1 MKKWFDNL
9 KISKKLIT
17 GFLVTAFLGL
27 FIGIIGIV
35 SMLSMI
41 RSQEKTYNE
50 NTLGIMYS
58 SQAETD
64 FMALGKAMSGL
75 QINMNDADAKAKYL
89 EKVQNYMEKVETGFE
104 TYSNT
109 ITSDEEQKQ
118 FEVVKSAYAN
128 YLQVINTNISI
139 INSGGTADQLM
150 ENMSKA
156 ASISGEAAEAFESL
170 NAYNDSL
177 AKENLASNTTAAWA
191 EVIVMIIVI
200 VISFVIAVLLG
211 LYISGL
217 ISKPMQKFAKFAEML
232 SVGDIQVEKVID
244 EKDLLLKLRKDE
256 VGILALS
263 FNTMI
268 SNTAAQA
275 KEMRAI
281 ADGDLT
287 TVVTV
292 RSENDIVGKAMSE
305 LVEKFHGLASSIVE
319 SASQVDA
326 GATQVAEASTSL
338 AQGATEQASSV
349 EELTASLEEITSQTT
364 QNASNAKTTDELA
377 KAIKKDAETGNS
389 QMKDMLRAMDEI
401 NISSENIS
409 KIIKVIDDIA
419 FQTNILSLNAAVEAA
434 RAGEHGRGFA
444 VVAEEVRNLAGQ
456 SAKAAKETTEL
467 IENSGK
473 KVEAGTK
480 IANITAE
487 ALEKIVEGITKAS
500 DLVDAIAT
508 ASNDQAES
516 LEQVNQGIM
525 EVSEVVQNTAAAAE
539 ESAAASEELSAQA
552 DNLNEYVAVF
562 KLNTHK

>member
-1 MKKWFDNL
+1 MKKWFENL
-9 KISKKLIT
+9 KISRKLIT
-17 GFLVTAFLGL
+17 GFIFTAFLGL
-27 FIGIIGIV
+27 LIGIIGIIG
-35 SMLSMI
+35 MI
-41 RSQEKTYNE
+41 NMINSQEKTYKE
-50 NTLGIMYS
+50 STLGIKYS

-75 QINMNDADAKAKYL
+75 QINMNDADKKAQYL
-89 EKVQNYMEKVETGFE
+89 EKVLNYIDKIETDFE
-104 TYSNT
+104 AYSKT
-109 ITSDEEQKQ
+109 MSSDEEQKL
-118 FEVVKSAYAN
+118 FDTVKSAYAD
-128 YLQVINTNISI
+128 YLQVINSNISI
-139 INSGGTADQLM
+139 VNAGGDSDQILG
-150 ENMSKA
+150 NMSKA
-156 ASISGEAAEAFESL
+156 ASIAGDAGEAFQTLTE
-170 NAYNDSL
+170 YNDTL
-177 AKENLASNTTAAWA
+177 AKETLASNTASAWA

-200 VISFVIAVLLG
+200 VISFAIAILLG
-211 LYISGL
+211 LYISGI
-217 ISKPMQKFAKFAEML
+217 ISKPMQKFAMFAELL
-232 SVGDIQVEKVID
+232 SVGDINVGKVID
-244 EKDLLLKLRKDE
+244 EKDKLLKLRKDE

-263 FNTMI
+263 FNAMI
-268 SNTAAQA
+268 ASTAEQAQ
-275 KEMRAI
+275 EMRAI

-292 RSENDIVGKAMSE
+292 RSEDDIIGKAMSE
-305 LVEKFHGLASSIVE
+305 LVEKFHSLATSIVE
-319 SASQVDA
+319 ASSQVDS
-326 GATQVAEASTSL
+326 GAKQVADASTSL

-364 QNASNAKTTDELA
+364 QNANNAKTTDELA

-389 QMKDMLRAMDEI
+389 QMTEMLRAMDEI

-480 IANITAE
+480 IANLTAE
-487 ALEKIVEGITKAS
+487 ALVKIVEGITKAS
-500 DLVDAIAT
+500 DLVGAIAI
-508 ASNDQAES
+508 ASNDQADS

-525 EVSEVVQNTAAAAE
+525 EVSEVVQSTAAAAE

-552 DNLNEYVAVF
+552 ENLKEYVSVF
-562 KLNTHK
+562 KLHTDK

>member
-1 MKKWFDNL
+1 MKKWFLNL
-9 KISKKLIT
+9 KISKKMIT
-17 GFLVTAFLGL
+17 GFLFTAFLGL
-27 FIGIIGIV
+27 LIGIIGIV

-41 RSQEKTYNE
+41 SSQEKTYNE
-50 NTLGIMYS
+50 STLGIKYS

-75 QINMNDADAKAKYL
+75 QININDANGKAQYL
-89 EKVQNYMEKVETGFE
+89 EKVLNYMDKIETDLE
-104 TYSNT
+104 AYNKTMA
-109 ITSDEEQKQ
+109 SDQEQKL
-118 FEVVKSAYAN
+118 FDTVKSAYAD
-128 YLQVINTNISI
+128 YLQVINSNISI
-139 INSGGTADQLM
+139 VNEGGDSDQILA
-150 ENMSKA
+150 NMSKA
-156 ASISGEAAEAFESL
+156 ASIAGDAAEAFENL
-170 NAYNDSL
+170 TEYNETL
-177 AKENLASNTTAAWA
+177 AKETLASNTSSAWA

-200 VISFVIAVLLG
+200 VVSFAIAILLG
-211 LYISGL
+211 LYISGI
-217 ISKPMQKFAKFAEML
+217 ISKPMQKFAILAEML
-232 SVGDIQVEKVID
+232 SVGDIHVEKVID
-244 EKDLLLKLRKDE
+244 EKDKLLKLRKDE

-263 FNTMI
+263 FDEMI
-268 SNTAAQA
+268 ASTIEQAQ
-275 KEMRAI
+275 KMSKI

-292 RSENDIVGKAMSE
+292 RSENDIIGKAMSE
-305 LVEKFHGLASSIVE
+305 LIEKFHGLASSIVE
-319 SASQVDA
+319 SASQIDS

-364 QNASNAKTTDELA
+364 QNADNAKTTDELA

-389 QMKDMLRAMDEI
+389 QMKDMLHAMDEI

-467 IENSGK
+467 IEYSGK

-480 IANITAE
+480 IANLTAE
-487 ALEKIVEGITKAS
+487 ALVKIVEGITKTS
-500 DLVDAIAT
+500 DLVEAIAM
-508 ASNDQAES
+508 ASNDQADS
-516 LEQVNQGIM
+516 LKQVNQGIM

-539 ESAAASEELSAQA
+539 EGAAASEELSAQA
-552 DNLNEYVAVF
+552 VNLNEYAAVF
-562 KLNTHK
+562 KLNT